1 MKSTSL
7 FKKLRVAN
15 QNGVID
21 MRKLLPL
28 LLFAGVAA
36 ISGCADGVASSSLG
50 SSSITYEGESAFRVY
65 DVTMDR
71 ATEKP
76 LSLKFDMEF
85 TAKNGEPIC
94 DKERRH
100 ELCFE
105 LHPDLSNLI
114 GDGYGFVHF
123 FFYDMECTQFVE
135 LDDIATCDL
144 NLFYYVT
151 G

>member
-1 MKSTSL
+1 
-7 FKKLRVAN
+7 
-15 QNGVID
+15 
-21 MRKLLPL
+21 MRKMLPL

-36 ISGCADGVASSSLG
+36 ISGCADGAASSSLVP
-50 SSSITYEGESAFRVY
+50 SSIAYEGESTFRVY
-65 DVTMDR
+65 DVAMDR

-76 LSLKFDMEF
+76 LSLRFDMEF

-100 ELCFE
+100 ELSFE

-135 LDDIATCDL
+135 SDDIATCDL

>member
-1 MKSTSL
+1 MRTALKPLFVTALALLTS
-7 FKKLRVAN
+7 
-15 QNGVID
+15 
-21 MRKLLPL
+21 
-28 LLFAGVAA
+28 
-36 ISGCADGVASSSLG
+36 CAPKAEALSSEASSAA
-50 SSSITYEGESAFRVY
+50 YEGESTFRVY

-100 ELCFE
+100 ELYFE

-123 FFYDMECTQFVE
+123 FFYDMECTQFVGY
-135 LDDIATCDL
+135 DDIATCDL

>member
-28 LLFAGVAA
+28 LLLVGVALVSA
-36 ISGCADGVASSSLG
+36 CTDGAVNSSVP
-50 SSSITYEGESAFRVY
+50 SSIVYEGESTFRVY
-65 DVTMDR
+65 EVTMDR
-71 ATEKP
+71 ETKKP
-76 LSLKFDMEF
+76 VKLDFDMEF
-85 TAKNGEPIC
+85 TAKNGEPIA
-94 DKERRH
+94 DKKRSD
-100 ELCFE
+100 ELRSK
-105 LHPDLSNLI
+105 LTPDLSNLI
-114 GDGYGFVHF
+114 GDGYYYID
-123 FFYDMECTQFVE
+123 FFYYDIECTQFVE

-144 NLFYYVT
+144 NLFYYVR